1 MAVEYMED
9 WYLFY
14 SGLLRI
20 RKTYW
25 IYAGLQSIGRTC
37 TGSGGQYI
45 IQRTGIGSL
54 DDCTDCGG
62 LEPIL

>member
-1 MAVEYMED
+1 MAVEYTED
-9 WYLFY
+9 WYLVY

-20 RKTYW
+20 RKTYC
-25 IYAGLQSIGRTC
+25 ICAGLQSIGRTC
-37 TGSGGQYI
+37 IGSSGQYI

-54 DDCTDCGG
+54 VDCTDCGG

>member
-1 MAVEYMED
+1 MED
-9 WYLFY
+9 RYLVY

-20 RKTYW
+20 RKIYW
-25 IYAGLQSIGRTC
+25 ICAGLQSIGRTC

-54 DDCTDCGG
+54 VDCTDCEG
-62 LEPIL
+62 LKPIL